1 MNITVPIYIK
11 NGDLPNQAGKNTHLN
26 LCQIFNQH
34 VPDQTIGAQLVHGI
48 WSIWI
53 KDRRARDYMIN
64 IVKAIELE
72 GRLIEIHDLYPTSK
86 IIPNEKI
93 IFKDLPPGVNDTTY
107 HHKIFERT
115 TRYFCE
121 IGCCLGTNQRQKQS
135 TYSSL
140 FWRPICICQAFVFSG
155 APTNFPP

>member
-26 LCQIFNQH
+26 HCQIFNQH

-53 KDRRARDYMIN
+53 KHRRARDYMTN
-64 IVKAIELE
+64 TVKMIELE
-72 GRLIEIHDLYPTSK
+72 GRSIEIHDLYPTSK

-93 IFKDLPPGVNDTTY
+93 FFKDLPQG
-107 HHKIFERT
+107 EM
-115 TRYFCE
+115 E
-121 IGCCLGTNQRQKQS
+121 
-135 TYSSL
+135 
-140 FWRPICICQAFVFSG
+140 
-155 APTNFPP
+155 